1 MNSNYALEFSLDP
14 VKDPIVR
21 EPIESPW
28 VNIIAVREEDKD
40 KPWVATFVT
49 AYHSD
54 AVKQFV
60 NETFKG
66 SLVPA
71 W

>member
-1 MNSNYALEFSLDP
+1 MG
-14 VKDPIVR
+14 
-21 EPIESPW
+21 PW

-40 KPWVATFVT
+40 KPWVKTFVA

-54 AVKQFV
+54 AVKQYV
-60 NETFKG
+60 LDTFKG